1 MDCNEVYSF
10 CFNKSALNELQKYCK
25 KRHLKLLNNS
35 LRSVSFG
42 SRPLRPAPVADGDAA
57 ARLEALVRHRDR
69 PGLGHVGRS
78 GRRRVIL
85 LRMRVPPLPVLG
97 ARLAVDDDGPEPAV
111 VPPVHAVDL
120 EHAQGVLVLQRDLQ
134 APAGLPRAAKEGPR
148 LVSFR
153 SSQSHK

>member
-1 MDCNEVYSF
+1 M
-10 CFNKSALNELQKYCK
+10 
-25 KRHLKLLNNS
+25 R
-35 LRSVSFG
+35 FG
-42 SRPLRPAPVADGDAA
+42 SRPLRPAPAADGDAA

-78 GRRRVIL
+78 GLCSL
-85 LRMRVPPLPVLG
+85 LRLPSLPVLG

-134 APAGLPRAAKEGPR
+134 ATAGLPRAAKEGPR
-148 LVSFR
+148 LVTFR
-153 SSQSHK
+153 SSQSHN

>member
-1 MDCNEVYSF
+1 MNSKNIV
-10 CFNKSALNELQKYCK
+10 K
-25 KRHLKLLNNS
+25 KRHLTFLNNS

-42 SRPLRPAPVADGDAA
+42 SRPLRPAPAADGDAA

-78 GRRRVIL
+78 GCRLCSL

-120 EHAQGVLVLQRDLQ
+120 EHAEGVLVLQRDLQ
-134 APAGLPRAAKEGPR
+134 ATAGLPRAAIAEP
-148 LVSFR
+148 
-153 SSQSHK
+153 QS